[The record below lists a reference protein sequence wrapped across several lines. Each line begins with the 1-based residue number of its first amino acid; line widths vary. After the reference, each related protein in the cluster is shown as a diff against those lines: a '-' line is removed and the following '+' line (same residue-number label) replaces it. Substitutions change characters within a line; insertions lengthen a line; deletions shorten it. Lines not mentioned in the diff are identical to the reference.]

1 MTAYE
6 MRISD
11 WSSDVCSSDLFYIIG
26 APRCGATWL
35 KRTLAAHLDRLMLSG
50 EPFAFTRHLDGS
62 LEAGLQRY
70 VPTAENF
77 LLGGKFD
84 PDRYDRFLVG
94 EKSPDYFTMAPRRL
108 RFFLDA
114 NPQARFILL
123 CREPSERLWSH
134 LRHKFAAA
142 PDAIDALLAASSVE
156 ALRHRHPRVWRFI
169 GTKDRKSLVR
179 GTHV

>member
-26 APRCGATWL
+26 APRCGTTWL
-35 KRTLAAHLDRLMLSG
+35 KRTLAAHRDILMLSG

-62 LEAGLQRY
+62 PEAGLQRY

-77 LLGGKFD
+77 LHGGKFD

-94 EKSPDYFTMAPRRL
+94 EQSPDYFTMAPRRL
-108 RFFLDA
+108 RIFLDDHPPA
-114 NPQARFILL
+114 TFILL
-123 CREPSERLWSH
+123 CPDPATPPGSH
-134 LRHKFAAA
+134 L
-142 PDAIDALLAASSVE
+142 
-156 ALRHRHPRVWRFI
+156 
-169 GTKDRKSLVR
+169 
-179 GTHV
+179 